1 MDIEFRDARPEAE
14 RETILEF
21 HCFNNYQSETPFSRS
36 ISYEEYRKNWL
47 ESPQPEEVIQL
58 MEKDL
63 NSGRNMVQ
71 FALIE
76 DKVIGFLWVRFED
89 CDMKMLDTYIT
100 QALIYGIGV
109 SPEYQK
115 QGIGTKI
122 LSHIEKE
129 ACERGATLI
138 RSEAGIENV
147 ASQKLH
153 EKCGFYTYQISYEK
167 QI

>member
-1 MDIEFRDARPEAE
+1 MDIAFRDVRPEDE

-58 MEKDL
+58 IEKDL
-63 NSGRNMVQ
+63 TDSRNMVQ
-71 FALIE
+71 FVLV
-76 DKVIGFLWVRFED
+76 DDRVVGFLWVRFED
-89 CDMKMLDTYIT
+89 CDMKTFDTYIT
-100 QALIYGIGV
+100 QALVYGIGV
-109 SPEYQK
+109 LPDYHK
-115 QGIGTKI
+115 RGIGTKI
-122 LSHIEKE
+122 LSYIEKE
-129 ACERGATLI
+129 ARERGATLI
-138 RSEAGIENV
+138 RSEAGIENL

-153 EKCGFYTYQISYEK
+153 EKCGFYVYPISYEK